1 MERRDFLRMA
11 VAAGA
16 LAVAPRTSRAATG
29 RIDVL
34 VNEPIGPIGPNL
46 YGHFTEHLGG
56 VIYDG
61 VWVGEGSKIPNT
73 NGIRQALIDAM
84 RKLPKGAIRWPGGC
98 FADSYDWRDG
108 TGPRDQRPRRTNF
121 WAGGT
126 GGDPLKNNSKYDPNH
141 FGTVDFVRLCRLI
154 GSEPYLAANL
164 RSLPARDFYQWVEY
178 CNSPA
183 GTTTLAD
190 LRGRDG
196 EADPLKVRYWGV
208 GNESWGCGGDFTPE
222 EYAVEFRRFTSW
234 VPAFDTRLSF
244 IASGPSSGDLEWTR
258 GFFSKLTEKGQ
269 GMVNRV
275 HGLALHHYTEN
286 LSFGDPAK
294 SDWNARK
301 GSSLEYGPAEWYEIL
316 KEADRMETLLTGHW
330 AVIGEFDRQRRVKL
344 FVDEW
349 GTWYK
354 AGTEARPHHL
364 LGQQSTLRDAAV
376 AGMTLDTFHRH
387 ADKVAMA
394 NIAQLVNNLQSLF
407 IADGDRCITTP
418 TYHVFNLYGPHVGGQ
433 SVRTMVSAPV
443 ISYQRPKDSGSVL
456 GLSASASVK
465 EKTLTLT
472 VTNTHISEPQE
483 IEIAVR
489 GAAPGAVKGA
499 QVAAADVHAHN
510 TFEQPDAVTI
520 KDATV
525 GSVQNGIL
533 VHRFPAGSVSR
544 LTIALA

>member
-34 VNEPIGPIGPNL
+34 INEPIGPIVPDI
-46 YGHFTEHLGG
+46 YGHFCEHLGG

-108 TGPRDQRPRRTNF
+108 TGPREQRPRRTNF

-126 GGDPLKNNSKYDPNH
+126 GGDAVSNSKYDPNH
-141 FGTVDFVRLCRLI
+141 FGTADFARFCRLI

-183 GTTTLAD
+183 GTTSLAD
-190 LRGRDG
+190 LRARDG
-196 EADPLKVRYWGV
+196 EKDPLKVRYWGV
-208 GNESWGCGGDFTPE
+208 GNESWGCGGDFTAE

-234 VPAFDTRLSF
+234 VPDFDTRLAF
-244 IASGPSSGDLEWTR
+244 IASGPSSGDLEWTH
-258 GFFSKLTEKGQ
+258 GFFSKLTEKGP
-269 GMVNRV
+269 GMMGRV
-275 HGLALHHYTEN
+275 HGFALHHYTEN
-286 LSFGDPAK
+286 LGFGDPAK
-294 SDWNARK
+294 TGWNERK
-301 GSSLEYGPAEWYEIL
+301 GSALEFGAPEWYEIL
-316 KEADRMETLLTGHW
+316 KEADRMEQLITSHW
-330 AVIGEFDRQRRVKL
+330 AVIGEYDQRRRVKL

-354 AGTEARPHHL
+354 AGTEARPNHL
-364 LGQQSTLRDAAV
+364 LGQQSTMRDALV
-376 AGMTLDTFHRH
+376 AARTFDTFHRH
-387 ADKVAMA
+387 VDKVAMA

-407 IADGDRCITTP
+407 IADGDKCLTTP
-418 TYHVFNLYGPHVGGQ
+418 TYHVFDLYGAHVGGQ
-433 SVRTMVSAPV
+433 SVRTIVSAPS
-443 ISYQRPKDSGSVL
+443 ISYQRPKDTGSVF
-456 GLSASASVK
+456 GLTGSASVK
-465 EKTLTLT
+465 DKTLTLT
-472 VTNTHISEPQE
+472 IANPHMTEAQE
-483 IEIAVR
+483 VEIAVR
-489 GAAPGAVKGA
+489 GAASGPVKAA
-499 QVAAADVHAHN
+499 QISAAEIHDHN
-510 TFEQPDAVTI
+510 TFASPNTIVI
-520 KDATV
+520 KDATAAAV
-525 GSVQNGIL
+525 NNGML
-533 VHRFPAGSVSR
+533 VHRFPPASVTR
-544 LTIALA
+544 LQFALG